1 MESKYKKLDIYGM
14 ICYINNDI
22 YKTYETN
29 INVAIKNKD
38 LFKIQSLS
46 EFVINKCSVIGQL
59 VKQRYDM
66 EFILDNFQHPQ
77 IQLNFLNKEY
87 DMITACKAKEI
98 VEQKTEQYLQEVV
111 LPQYIKLANELVNKV
126 IESNPFYY
134 QASLDIPSVDY
145 RFIKQI
151 ASKIE
156 EYGYTCVTYS
166 SDGFADAYI
175 KIEWK

>member
-1 MESKYKKLDIYGM
+1 MKTEQKQFEISGYVFYIHERVYDYEKNKIDHALLTKNKYKLGLLSDFVLDIHGGKLLKNRYGM
-14 ICYINNDI
+14 
-22 YKTYETN
+22 K
-29 INVAIKNKD
+29 
-38 LFKIQSLS
+38 
-46 EFVINKCSVIGQL
+46 
-59 VKQRYDM
+59 
-66 EFILDNFQHPQ
+66 FILDNFRYPEKTP
-77 IQLNFLNKEY
+77 NFLNKEY
-87 DMITACKAKEI
+87 TMIAACKAKEI

-134 QASLDIPSVDY
+134 QASLDIPSVDH
-145 RFIKQI
+145 RFINQI

-156 EYGYTCVTYS
+156 EYGYKCITYS